1 MEDKVKTQTC
11 ESVGAVYIYIYIYI
25 LGIALLNMAFAN

>member
-11 ESVGAVYIYIYIYI
+11 ESVGAVYIYIYI
-25 LGIALLNMAFAN
+25 LGIALLNLVFAN